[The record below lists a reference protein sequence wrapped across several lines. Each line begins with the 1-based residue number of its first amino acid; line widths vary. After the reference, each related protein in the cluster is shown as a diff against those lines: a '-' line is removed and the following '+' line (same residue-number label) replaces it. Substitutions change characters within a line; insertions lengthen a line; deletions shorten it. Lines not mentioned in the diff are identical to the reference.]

1 MSGAADIE
9 DRNVPPSEV
18 VVLSNRPRTDCIL
31 RMKRHL
37 IGFHQ
42 DELGEWVA
50 ELRCNHNQHIRR
62 HFQMRPW
69 VTNEQ
74 GRQQQLGAELEC
86 CKCDDEPDY
95 LRENRTLMRR
105 YYGELWNQPVLT
117 ATDKNG
123 RSACRY
129 FPPRTV
135 FILWAPSR
143 IESDVTWL

>member
-1 MSGAADIE
+1 
-9 DRNVPPSEV
+9 
-18 VVLSNRPRTDCIL
+18 
-31 RMKRHL
+31 MKRHI

-42 DELGEWVA
+42 DELGDGMA
-50 ELRCNHNQHIRR
+50 ELGCDHNRHIR
-62 HFQMRPW
+62 HQPPFQMRPW

-86 CKCDDEPDY
+86 RKCDDEPDY
-95 LRENRTLMRR
+95 LRENRTLVRR
-105 YYGELWNQPVLT
+105 YYGELWNQLVLT

-129 FPPRTV
+129 LPPRTA
-135 FILWAPSR
+135 FILWAASR